1 MDEENKIIEET
12 PVLTTGFTPEEAMKI
27 VDTKT
32 AEALE
37 NNETTM
43 VIHYYDEG
51 QRAQTYFEKCS
62 KYADEDIP
70 YPKRATPYSVGYDMV
85 AAKDV
90 VIEPYADLYE
100 IMKASKGLQE
110 QVLTLDQVANLTKEL
125 GTRPTLIPTGY
136 KCRFPAEF
144 QLELANR
151 SSSPLKY
158 WLLLAN
164 GVGKIEADYYNN
176 ENNEGEIFFQY
187 INLSP
192 YPIKIKKG
200 DVLGQAIL
208 TPYYK
213 LDIDVFK
220 PDKRAGG
227 FGSTNGTAP
236 SA

>member
-1 MDEENKIIEET
+1 MDEENKIIEESNI
-12 PVLTTGFTPEEAMKI
+12 LTTGVTIEEVKAMLDKA
-27 VDTKT
+27 T
-32 AEALE
+32 LE
-37 NNETTM
+37 GLDKEQLSLFF
-43 VIHYYDEG
+43 HFYDEG
-51 QRAQTYFEKCS
+51 QRAQAYFEKCS

-85 AAKDV
+85 AAKDM
-90 VIEPYADLYE
+90 VIEPYSDLYE
-100 IMKASKGLQE
+100 LMKASRGLQVSE
-110 QVLTLDQVANLTKEL
+110 LTLDEVAALTKEL

-158 WLLLAN
+158 WLVLAN

-176 ENNEGEIFFQY
+176 EDNEGEIFFQY
-187 INLSP
+187 FNLSP

-213 LDIDVFK
+213 LDVDVFK
-220 PDKRAGG
+220 PDVRAGG